1 MTVKVKIWSRT
12 SPIPWAIE
20 CDLEEFK
27 PKSIAEIIQYIEDS
41 IKAIMEE
48 GKVTV

>member
-1 MTVKVKIWSRT
+1 MTIKVKIHSRT
-12 SPIPWAIE
+12 SPIPWSIE

-27 PKSIAEIIQYIEDS
+27 PETIAEVIEDVEIT
-41 IKAIMEE
+41 IKAMMEE

>member
-1 MTVKVKIWSRT
+1 MTVKVKIWGRT
-12 SPIPWAIE
+12 SPIPWQIE

-27 PKSIAEIIQYIEDS
+27 PKTIAEIIIDVQQT